1 MTYKFGNFVAKSI
14 PWKKFYS
21 KLKQYEKQYNI
32 KLILARQDFN
42 INKSKIL
49 KKPFKKG
56 NIIDA
61 EVKCR
66 ARLPNNVIA
75 AADNRNIT
83 IINCNKPIGAKIKI
97 KILKAKHNMFFA
109 EIKN

>member
-1 MTYKFGNFVAKSI
+1 M
-14 PWKKFYS
+14 
-21 KLKQYEKQYNI
+21 
-32 KLILARQDFN
+32 
-42 INKSKIL
+42 
-49 KKPFKKG
+49 
-56 NIIDA
+56 
-61 EVKCR
+61 
-66 ARLPNNVIA
+66 IA